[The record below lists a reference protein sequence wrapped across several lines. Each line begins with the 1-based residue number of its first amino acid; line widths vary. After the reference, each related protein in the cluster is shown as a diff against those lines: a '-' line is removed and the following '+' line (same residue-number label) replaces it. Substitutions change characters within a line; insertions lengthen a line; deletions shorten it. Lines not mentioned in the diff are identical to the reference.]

1 MKKSAFL
8 LVIVFF
14 ISAVFA
20 CRDPLPERNE
30 YEKSGSTFYNQNNE
44 QRYQSTNDAV
54 LSGFSVHTGTASYEN
69 ARSLIKSGTS
79 VPKSGVKIEEF
90 INYFDYDF
98 AAPDDGAP
106 FGIYAGGG
114 GSPWNAQTRYM
125 YFALQAKK
133 ADNISRRNFV
143 FLVDVSGSMIDHSKL
158 PLIKNVLLG
167 YSANFTAEDSISLI
181 TYSDQSNIAVSGANG
196 GDISQFTAA
205 VESLRAT
212 GTGTNADNPLE
223 RAYSEAAGKKI
234 DGGNNRIIVMSD
246 GDMTI
251 TSSNVAEFA
260 AQKFSSTGIKLSY
273 LSFGQF
279 GVENE
284 LLKETAAAGGGNHY
298 FINDLRYGLRALDG
312 ETMDGRTVA
321 DDVKIT
327 VEFNDYLIQAFR
339 LVGYDKNALIDSID
353 SSVTD
358 ADELYYGQQIV
369 AVYEYIP
376 FDSAYYPTNERIYY
390 TRPDSSNLGEN
401 LAKISV
407 TYKQHGAEVTETV
420 EKAFTN
426 KFTNYIQTAFITA
439 VTESA
444 MLLRK
449 SYYQAQG
456 QYKNCISRIKDS
468 ALTLADPVK
477 QEFLS
482 LLETLAG

>member
-8 LVIVFF
+8 LVIIFL

-20 CRDPLPERNE
+20 CREPLPERNE
-30 YEKSGSTFYNQNNE
+30 YEKSGSTVYNKNNE
-44 QRYQSTNDAV
+44 QKYQSTNDTV
-54 LSGFSVHTGTASYEN
+54 MSGFSVNTGISSYEN
-69 ARSLIKSGTS
+69 VRSLIKAGSAVS
-79 VPKSGVKIEEF
+79 ESSVKIEEF
-90 INYFDYDF
+90 INYFDYGF
-98 AAPDDGAP
+98 PGPDNNAP
-106 FGIYAGGG
+106 FSIYTGGG

-133 ADNISRRNFV
+133 ADNMTRRNFV
-143 FLVDVSGSMIDHSKL
+143 FLVDVSGSMIDHSEL
-158 PLIKNVLLG
+158 PLIKNILLG
-167 YSANFTAEDSISLI
+167 YSANFTEGDSISLV
-181 TYSDQSNIAVSGANG
+181 TYSDQTNVAVSGVGSNN
-196 GDISQFTAA
+196 ISQFTDA
-205 VESLRAT
+205 VDSLRAT

-223 RAYSEAAGKKI
+223 RAYSEAVSKKI
-234 DGGNNRIIVMSD
+234 EGGNNRVIVMSD

-251 TSSNVAEFA
+251 TPSNVAEFA

-284 LLKETAAAGGGNHY
+284 LLKETTAAGGGNHY

-312 ETMDGRTVA
+312 ESMDGRTVA

-327 VEFNDYLIQAFR
+327 VEFNEYMIQAFR
-339 LVGYDKNALIDSID
+339 LVGYDKNTLIDSVD

-369 AVYEYIP
+369 AVYEYLP
-376 FDSAYYPTNERIYY
+376 FDSVYYPTNERIYY
-390 TRPDSSNLGEN
+390 TRPESSDLGN
-401 LAKISV
+401 ILAKISV
-407 TYKQHGAEVTETV
+407 TYKRHGAGDTETL
-420 EKAFTN
+420 EQHFSINTAYN
-426 KFTNYIQTAFITA
+426 LQTAFITS

-449 SYYQAQG
+449 SYYRAQG
-456 QYKNCISRIKDS
+456 QYKNCITRIKDS
-468 ALTLADPVK
+468 ALALADPVK

-482 LLETLAG
+482 LLEILAA